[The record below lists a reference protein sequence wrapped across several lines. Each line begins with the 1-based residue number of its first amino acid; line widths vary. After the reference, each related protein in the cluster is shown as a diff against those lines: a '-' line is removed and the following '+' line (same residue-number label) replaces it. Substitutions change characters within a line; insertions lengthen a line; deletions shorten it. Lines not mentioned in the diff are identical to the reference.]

1 MRFKIDSAFR
11 NRIASLARS
20 ASAEIVDEDEVKG
33 VYSVKEGDTVYTVTA
48 RLISDSEIDISC
60 DCEAF
65 SYSAMPCIHIAT
77 LLRQKYDIS
86 TNSFNVPGFRSLA
99 DAKLADAKLPETKP
113 AEVKPEP
120 AHTQVESRVQKLIT
134 LDEEKI
140 AELADEFDVRQIVIS
155 LAGEYEDLP
164 MIYEF
169 KDSKGQSRTVVS
181 WNGYIK
187 AARLQGNIRVEFLGF
202 DKVGDRVI
210 AKAKAIDLKQNIEIP
225 AVASRLPKSTEFT
238 YEILASKAIRNALK
252 KVIDPDILAKVIE
265 HAKKMQSVKE
275 VQLKEVAS
283 P

>member
-1 MRFKIDSAFR
+1 MKFKIDSAFR

-33 VYSVKEGDTVYTVTA
+33 IYSVREGDTIYTVTA

-65 SYSAMPCIHIAT
+65 SYSAMPCVHIAT

-99 DAKLADAKLPETKP
+99 DVKP
-113 AEVKPEP
+113 AEAKPAEAKPAEPKPELT
-120 AHTQVESRVQKLIT
+120 HTQVESRVQKLIT

-187 AARLQGNIRVEFLGF
+187 AARLQGNIKVEFLGF

>member
-11 NRIASLARS
+11 NRIASLAKS
-20 ASAEIVDEDEVKG
+20 VANIEIVDEDGVKG
-33 VYSVKEGDTVYTVTA
+33 VYSVREGDTVYTVTA

-65 SYSAMPCIHIAT
+65 SYSAMPCVHIAA

-86 TNSFNVPGFRSLA
+86 TNSFSVPGFRSLA
-99 DAKLADAKLPETKP
+99 DVKPDVRPAEAKP
-113 AEVKPEP
+113 AEPKPELT
-120 AHTQVESRVQKLIT
+120 HTQVESRVQKLIT

-187 AARLQGNIRVEFLGF
+187 AARLQGNIKVEFLGF